1 MTAKAGETQLGF
13 VLVEEYSDTEQPAI
27 PVAVYLQPDATKLM
41 VSSVYVDAGVLC
53 IDVEE
58 ADTTE

>member
-1 MTAKAGETQLGF
+1 MSKPGEANIGF
-13 VLVEEYSDTEQPAI
+13 VLVEEYSDKEQPAI

-41 VSSVYVDAGVLC
+41 VSSVYVDEGMLC

-58 ADTTE
+58 PDTVE